1 MDGHDTLP
9 HLRQGTY
16 SIVARDPDT
25 GEVGVAVQSHWFS
38 VGSIVSWAR
47 PGVGAVATAVIGGP
61 AYGPGLLDLLAEGVE
76 PSKALAR
83 LTSEDQRAAF
93 RQVAVVDAA
102 GRVAVHTGES
112 CIAFAGDRTGDGYS
126 VQANMMASPAV
137 WPAMAEAFEASEG
150 PLARRL
156 LVALRAAEAAG
167 GDARG
172 RQSSAVVVAPA
183 EGEPWR
189 LSVDLRVEDHPEPL
203 DEIERLLDMAEAY
216 KLANRADTLAGQG
229 RHEEASGLY
238 RRAADLAPGSHEL
251 LFWSGLAAAQGGD
264 MDTAVR
270 RVREAIALQ
279 PGWTE
284 LLGRLQPG
292 TAPGAAG
299 VRAALRD
306 GAVRAAPRE
315 GVWAASP
322 RRGTGATLHNSS
334 TSVRSYDQR
343 RLRIRRSAWR
353 PARRGKD
360 APHQQAAGRR
370 SDERVGAGVPPSADA
385 HRRRQRDR
393 PRRSEPAARD
403 PALLRARRRR
413 RRCGRRARAHPD
425 HAPPPGPAG
434 LLDARRG
441 HARAHARARRV
452 PAAAGDPRAERVRRR
467 AVRPQGDGGRRL
479 RLGAQGR
486 RARGAVRRRARCGRG
501 AGRAARA
508 GRAGRRPAP
517 GPGRPP
523 PPGARRGARTR
534 RAAAGPGRHDAAR
547 RPHAVGAPARAR
559 E

>member
-1 MDGHDTLP
+1 V
-9 HLRQGTY
+9 RQGTY

-47 PGVGAVATAVIGGP
+47 PGVGAVATQSIGEP
-61 AYGPGLLDLLAEGVE
+61 SYGPGLLDLLADGAE
-76 PSKALAR
+76 PSDALAR
-83 LTSEDQRAAF
+83 LTAEDERAAF

-102 GRVAVHTGES
+102 GRVAVHTGQS

-126 VQANMMASPAV
+126 VQANMMAGPAV

-284 LLGRLQPG
+284 LLTRLEPDI
-292 TAPGAAG
+292 APSAAA

-306 GAVRAAPRE
+306 G
-315 GVWAASP
+315 G
-322 RRGTGATLHNSS
+322 
-334 TSVRSYDQR
+334 
-343 RLRIRRSAWR
+343 
-353 PARRGKD
+353 
-360 APHQQAAGRR
+360 
-370 SDERVGAGVPPSADA
+370 
-385 HRRRQRDR
+385 
-393 PRRSEPAARD
+393 
-403 PALLRARRRR
+403 
-413 RRCGRRARAHPD
+413 
-425 HAPPPGPAG
+425 
-434 LLDARRG
+434 
-441 HARAHARARRV
+441 
-452 PAAAGDPRAERVRRR
+452 
-467 AVRPQGDGGRRL
+467 
-479 RLGAQGR
+479 
-486 RARGAVRRRARCGRG
+486 
-501 AGRAARA
+501 
-508 GRAGRRPAP
+508 
-517 GPGRPP
+517 
-523 PPGARRGARTR
+523 
-534 RAAAGPGRHDAAR
+534 
-547 RPHAVGAPARAR
+547 
-559 E
+559 